1 MLEKRRSVMRRG
13 EEGERAEGRR
23 TVRELGDS
31 LASVV
36 VTDSISQW
44 MENHSGDVGLETS
57 PHSAREGESKG
68 RGSVFQTPSA

>member
-1 MLEKRRSVMRRG
+1 M
-13 EEGERAEGRR
+13 
-23 TVRELGDS
+23 RELGDS

-68 RGSVFQTPSA
+68 SSSVFQTPSA